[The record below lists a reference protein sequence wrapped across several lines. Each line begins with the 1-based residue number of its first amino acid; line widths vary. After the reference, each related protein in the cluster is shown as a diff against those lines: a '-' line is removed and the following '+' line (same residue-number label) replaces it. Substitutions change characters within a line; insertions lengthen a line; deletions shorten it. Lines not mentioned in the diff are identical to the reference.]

1 MGLFSWFSGSPP
13 DSDSPPKP
21 KESANNPKS
30 SSSSSAAATA
40 TEVPGMNGAVEV
52 PLRPPPKNVTV
63 FEFGSV
69 ATSTDKVTL
78 AGFCPVS
85 EDLEPCR
92 WEILPSTDSDAP
104 QFRVVF

>member
-1 MGLFSWFSGSPP
+1 MGLLSWFKGSPQP
-13 DSDSPPKP
+13 KQSSGDGSPKP
-21 KESANNPKS
+21 AP
-30 SSSSSAAATA
+30 ATA
-40 TEVPGMNGAVEV
+40 TEIVGMNGAVEV
-52 PLRPPPKNVTV
+52 PPRPLPQNVTV

-69 ATSTDKVTL
+69 GSTTDKVTL

-92 WEILPSTDSDAP
+92 WEILPSTDADAP

>member
-1 MGLFSWFSGSPP
+1 MGLLSWFKGKPQAQPES
-13 DSDSPPKP
+13 KP
-21 KESANNPKS
+21 KSASKLETS
-30 SSSSSAAATA
+30 VA
-40 TEVPGMNGAVEV
+40 EVPGMNGAVEV
-52 PLRPPPKNVTV
+52 PRPAVGVTV

-69 ATSTDKVTL
+69 AATGDKVTL

-92 WEILPSTDSDAP
+92 WELLPAIGDDAP